1 MSWFRDT
8 PRRDSEPALPDAW
21 FADEFG
27 PQRRRMVEE
36 QLWARDVR
44 DRAVIEAMARV
55 PRHGFVGGDLAA
67 RAYDDCP
74 LTIGFGQTIS
84 QPFIVARM
92 TELARLAPGARVL
105 EVGVGCGYQTAVLL
119 AAGARV
125 TGIEIIPE
133 LAESARATLARLGW
147 MKAEI
152 HIGDGL
158 KAGRPGRRTPR
169 SCWGRADPCTRAASG
184 AACRR
189 RPDGRAV
196 GLPRGPAPVGHHA
209 RRREAQARGNLPRP
223 LRADGRQ
230 GPSVGRFGS
239 KRHASALFRLQ
250 PVPKVFRPSIAEHR
264 RRHSASGYAIAHGF
278 SRCGAGALA
287 GHG

>member
-152 HIGDGL
+152 HIGDGYEGWP
-158 KAGRPGRRTPR
+158 AGAPY
-169 SCWGRADPCTRAASG
+169 AAIVLG
-184 AACRR
+184 AAPILAPEPLLEQLAEGGRMVAPLGYPEDQR
-189 RPDGRAV
+189 LWVITREGERLKREEIFPVRFVPMVGKARP
-196 GLPRGPAPVGHHA
+196 
-209 RRREAQARGNLPRP
+209 
-223 LRADGRQ
+223 
-230 GPSVGRFGS
+230 
-239 KRHASALFRLQ
+239 
-250 PVPKVFRPSIAEHR
+250 
-264 RRHSASGYAIAHGF
+264 
-278 SRCGAGALA
+278 
-287 GHG
+287 